1 MIKIGNRSIQHEKK
15 TTHAKATTY
24 NVPYEKGFP
33 QSVAVKHLT
42 AFLRLNETH
51 LSQEHPNGKNEKT

>member
-1 MIKIGNRSIQHEKK
+1 MKK
-15 TTHAKATTY
+15 KQTIHAKATTY

-51 LSQEHPNGKNEKT
+51 QSQEHPNGKNEKT